1 MQITVLYPLYSIP
14 YRVLL
19 YCRLSF
25 NFSVFPFIYIGRM
38 AVCHWSSAMINHT
51 VPAWLGRSRDCS
63 VALRPLQRLLPYWYY
78 YSCCHSPIGLPEFT
92 FSFFSLPFPIL
103 LLPSS
108 CLSSLSLSLSL
119 SLLLLLI
126 PLLSS
131 SLFILPPSFTRL
143 LPLLLVLWFI
153 RHGLRKWE
161 LCLPYR

>member
-108 CLSSLSLSLSL
+108 CRLSLSLSL

-131 SLFILPPSFTRL
+131 SLFILPPSFTRP

>member
-38 AVCHWSSAMINHT
+38 AACHWPSAMINHT

-63 VALRPLQRLLPYWYY
+63 VVLRPLQRFLPYWYY

-108 CLSSLSLSLSL
+108 CLSFTVSLSLSSTPPYT
-119 SLLLLLI
+119 S
-126 PLLSS
+126 PLL
-131 SLFILPPSFTRL
+131 FPPHPPSFFHAPSPT
-143 LPLLLVLWFI
+143 PLGVVVHPSW
-153 RHGLRKWE
+153 
-161 LCLPYR
+161 PP